1 MILDRE
7 HSSFYVY
14 ALGNSMPTFA
24 QIIAEKDLLLVDF
37 SAEWCGPCKMMPP
50 ILREVKK
57 LIGEAITVIA
67 MDVDRNPQTAQQYGI
82 QSVPTLMLFQNGK
95 VVWRQSGVVQAH
107 QLEHIIRRFL

>member
-1 MILDRE
+1 
-7 HSSFYVY
+7 
-14 ALGNSMPTFA
+14 MPTFA

-50 ILREVKK
+50 ILQEVKK